1 MRTEYRCSPS
11 TGQVYTVQVPI
22 KAVSSPLPETKKYE
36 WRCNPQTGERFQ
48 VEVTSQSQSPFPTN
62 QPQHSQSAQPP
73 AYSHQQVTPQQN
85 TSGLTTSAS
94 APLHG
99 GQHQGQH
106 QQQGQDITL
115 REQLQDKVKGI
126 SRLIDDGVTKKPAK
140 PLDFAKKCPAKW
152 AKKVTI
158 DSINLPLFTYG
169 EISELESALSGRSGP
184 LAEGELLA
192 KIRHIKN
199 YLEVCCLNSEPT
211 DFKGY
216 GWTIAKDYALK
227 VESEVEQNV
236 TTWTEMTGGVQTS
249 QLVLAQMD
257 FPRPFTVPKKSGTA
271 RDPEPKQNGTVKERC
286 KTWNSCKTL
295 DKCEYEVNHPDKKCI
310 LKHECIWCK
319 SNIGQSFK
327 HQEWACKKKN

>member
-1 MRTEYRCSPS
+1 M
-11 TGQVYTVQVPI
+11 
-22 KAVSSPLPETKKYE
+22 
-36 WRCNPQTGERFQ
+36 
-48 VEVTSQSQSPFPTN
+48 
-62 QPQHSQSAQPP
+62 
-73 AYSHQQVTPQQN
+73 
-85 TSGLTTSAS
+85 
-94 APLHG
+94 
-99 GQHQGQH
+99 
-106 QQQGQDITL
+106 
-115 REQLQDKVKGI
+115 
-126 SRLIDDGVTKKPAK
+126 
-140 PLDFAKKCPAKW
+140 
-152 AKKVTI
+152 TI

-184 LAEGELLA
+184 LVEGELLA

-271 RDPEPKQNGTVKERC
+271 RDLEPKQNGTVKERC